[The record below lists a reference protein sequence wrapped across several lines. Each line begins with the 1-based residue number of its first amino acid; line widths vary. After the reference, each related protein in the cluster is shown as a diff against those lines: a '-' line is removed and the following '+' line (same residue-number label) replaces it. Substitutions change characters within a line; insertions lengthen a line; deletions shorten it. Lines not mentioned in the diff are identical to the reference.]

1 MDDVRF
7 EAQLRELENACREE
21 SDTIR
26 EIVSEM
32 VPTYRYKKETA
43 KV

>member
-1 MDDVRF
+1 MDDVQF
-7 EAQLRELENACREE
+7 EAQLRELEDACIKE

-32 VPTYRYKKETA
+32 VPTYRYKKEKA
-43 KV
+43 NG